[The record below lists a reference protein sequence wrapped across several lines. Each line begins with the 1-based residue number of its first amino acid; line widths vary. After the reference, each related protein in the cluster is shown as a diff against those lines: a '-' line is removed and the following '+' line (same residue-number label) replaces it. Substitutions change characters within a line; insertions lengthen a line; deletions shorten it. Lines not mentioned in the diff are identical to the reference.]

1 MKTMRKQIYKK
12 AYWLLLPFLPL
23 ALANTF
29 LVKEDSKNVTAYTP
43 FATPIT
49 DSKSDLVSL
58 AQLDSSYQISD
69 QTIHNTN
76 LFVLFKSTQVK
87 LTYSSSGSNTNT
99 ISFDSD
105 NSDKNNKPSYI
116 VEFTNSTNIGIKW
129 RMVKKYQLDLPSVST
144 TMNQVLQELILEQP
158 LTKYTLNSSLAKQKG
173 KSQIEVHLGSGQAN
187 QWNSQ
192 RATHS
197 LNNNPSPNASTGFK
211 LDKGNAYRKLSES
224 WPIYQP
230 IDGTKQGKGKDSSG
244 WNSEENETKSDA
256 PSVSGGGTSD
266 QSNKFTKYLN
276 TKQALESIGILFD
289 DQTPRNVI
297 TQLYYASTSKL
308 AVTNNHIVVM
318 GNSFLPSM
326 WYWVVDRSAT
336 TDSSS
341 KPTWFANTTLNWGE
355 DKQKQFVEN
364 QLGYKETTSTNSHNF
379 HSKSFTQ
386 PAYLISGIDSVNDQL
401 IFSGFKAGSVGYDS
415 SSSSSSTKDQALAW
429 STTVSLDSKTGY
441 RDLVTNDT
449 GLNGPINGSFS
460 IQDTFSFVVPY
471 SMNHTN
477 TGTSGTIKTAY
488 PVKKD
493 EASTVMINSLINA
506 TPLNSYG
513 DEGVGVFDALGL
525 NYNFKSNQERLP
537 SRTDQIFVYGI
548 VSPNELRSAKSS
560 ADSTGSD
567 TKVNWSNT
575 QSRYLPVPYNYS
587 EGIIDADGFKRP
599 ENRGASVT
607 TFSGLKSIAPD
618 GFANSIANFSVGLK
632 AGIDPNPVMS
642 GKKANYGAVVLT
654 RGGVV
659 RLNFNPGND
668 SLLSTTDNNIAPIS
682 FSFTPFTAAESA
694 VDLTTFKEVTYN
706 QESGLWS
713 YVFDN
718 SLKPTHD
725 GKQIAVTDNKG
736 FSVITVSRTGIELN
750 QDQATTTLDVAPSAL
765 AVQSGIQSTIQTLTG
780 VLPLS
785 EEFSAVIAKDSGQNK
800 IDIYKNNNGLF
811 EIDTQLSNSVAT
823 NNGGLA
829 PSYTENTVDAWGKVE
844 FADNSVLQARNL
856 VDKTVD
862 EIINTPEILNSFFRF
877 TPAFEDQKA
886 TLVATKQSDTSLS
899 VSPRIQF
906 LDGNFYDLNS
916 TIAGVPLNIGFPS
929 RVFAGFAALP
939 AWVIPVSVGSSVG
952 ILFILLV
959 LGLGIG
965 IPMYRVRKLQDA
977 SFVNVFKKVD
987 TLTTAVGSVY
997 KKIITQTGVVKK
1009 APSALKAA
1017 NPSVKKPAAF
1027 LKPPVQPPSKPEG
1040 EQKAV
1045 EVKSEETKS

>member
-1 MKTMRKQIYKK
+1 MKTIRKQIYKK

-49 DSKSDLVSL
+49 DSKADLVSL
-58 AQLDSSYQISD
+58 AQLDSSYQIAD

-76 LFVLFKSTQVK
+76 LFVLFKSRDVK
-87 LTYSSSGSNTNT
+87 LTYSSSGSNNQ
-99 ISFDSD
+99 ISFDST
-105 NSDKNNKPSYI
+105 NNKPSYI
-116 VEFTNSTNIGIKW
+116 VEFTNSTTVGIKW
-129 RMVKKYQLDLPSVST
+129 SVVKKYQLDVPSVST

-173 KSQIEVHLGSGQAN
+173 KTQREVHLGSNMAN
-187 QWNSQ
+187 QWQSMRNQ
-192 RATHS
+192 HN
-197 LNNNPSPNASTGFK
+197 LDNNPSPNASTGFK
-211 LDKGNAYRKLSES
+211 LTTGNAYRKLDQS

-244 WNSEENETKSDA
+244 WSSTEATMAAGDA
-256 PSVSGGGTSD
+256 PSVTAGGSASGSF
-266 QSNKFTKYLN
+266 NKYLN
-276 TKQALESIGILFD
+276 TKQALERIGILFD
-289 DQTPRNVI
+289 GDGMRNVI

-318 GNSFLPSM
+318 GNSFLPSL
-326 WYWVVDRSAT
+326 WYWVVDRGAT

-341 KPTWFANTTLNWGE
+341 KPTWFANTNLDWGE
-355 DKQKQFVEN
+355 NKQKQFVEN

-415 SSSSSSTKDQALAW
+415 SSSSTQTKDQALAW
-429 STTVSLDSKTGY
+429 STTTSLDSKTGY

-471 SMNHTN
+471 SGNHN
-477 TGTSGTIKTAY
+477 NNGNISGNGTIQTAY

-493 EASTVMINSLINA
+493 QKSTVMINSLINA

-607 TFSGLKSIAPD
+607 TFSGIKSIAPD

-765 AVQSGIQSTIQTLTG
+765 AVQSGIQSTTQTLTG

-1017 NPSVKKPAAF
+1017 NPSVKKPAA
-1027 LKPPVQPPSKPEG
+1027 KPPVQPPSKPEG

>member
-1 MKTMRKQIYKK
+1 MRKQIYKK

-58 AQLDSSYQISD
+58 AQLDSSYQIAD

-87 LTYSSSGSNTNT
+87 VKYDSSSGSNNQ
-99 ISFDSD
+99 ISFDST
-105 NSDKNNKPSYI
+105 NNKPSYI
-116 VEFTNSTNIGIKW
+116 VEFTNSTMVGIKW
-129 RMVKKYQLDLPSVST
+129 TMVKKYQLDVPNVSSN
-144 TMNQVLQELILEQP
+144 MNQVLQELILEQP
-158 LTKYTLNSSLAKQKG
+158 LTKYTLNSSLAKEKG
-173 KSQIEVHLGSGQAN
+173 KTQVAVHLGSNMAN
-187 QWNSQ
+187 QWRLMRNQ
-192 RATHS
+192 HN
-197 LNNNPSPNASTGFK
+197 LDNNPSPNASTGFK
-211 LDKGNAYRKLSES
+211 LNKGNAYRKLSES

-230 IDGTKQGKGKDSSG
+230 IDGTKHGKGKDSNG
-244 WNSEENETKSDA
+244 WNSEENTAAGDA
-256 PSVSGGGTSD
+256 PLSTGGGTSD
-266 QSNKFTKYLN
+266 TTSKFTKYLN
-276 TKQALESIGILFD
+276 TKQALASIGILFD
-289 DQTPRNVI
+289 EGEMARNVI

-308 AVTNNHIVVM
+308 AVTNDHVVVM

-326 WYWVVDRSAT
+326 WYWVVERSAT
-336 TDSSS
+336 DNSSS
-341 KPTWFANTTLNWGE
+341 KPTWFANTNLNWGE

-386 PAYLISGIDSVNDQL
+386 PAYFISGIDSVNDQI

-415 SSSSSSTKDQALAW
+415 SSSSSTKDQALAW
-429 STTVSLDSKTGY
+429 STTTSLDSKTGY

-471 SMNHTN
+471 SSNHTN
-477 TGTSGTIKTAY
+477 TGTSGPIKTAY
-488 PVKKD
+488 PVKNTEK
-493 EASTVMINSLINA
+493 ATVMINSLINA

-765 AVQSGIQSTIQTLTG
+765 AVQSGIQSTSQTLTG